1 MLAYFLAFLGGIALF
16 MYGMQLMGDG
26 LQKAAGAKLQKILEA
41 MTGVLA
47 MGILLGAVVT
57 AVLQASGA
65 TTVMTVGLVNAGLLT
80 LKQGFGIIMGAN
92 IGTTMTAQLIAFKL
106 SDYITILIF
115 IGFLMQ
121 LLARKSR
128 TKYLGQVM
136 LGFGILMLGMD
147 MMGKAVMPL
156 RNYPGFVHFIEVF
169 SSNPLLGIGIGM
181 IMTVLIQSSSATIGI
196 LIAMAGQG
204 LIPLEG
210 AIPVLL
216 GDNIGTC
223 ITAVLASLR
232 ANLTA
237 KRVAAAHVMFNVIGS
252 IIFVVFMPFFIKF
265 VLLVSPDGDI
275 ARQIANA
282 HSAFNILNTLLFMP
296 FVNPFIKLVEK
307 IVPGKAEII
316 SMRPVYLDKNMLN
329 TPSIAISLAV
339 KEVVRMG
346 ELARKDVRLG
356 MEAIQSFDADKV
368 KYVLEHEPVVDALE
382 RDITDYLTQMSSSE
396 MSESL
401 TTRHTGL
408 LHACTDIERIG
419 DHGETLAKRA
429 RKLVEEDVVF
439 SDEAKRG
446 YFEAENVFISYLGD
460 DLMESSVKI
469 AQLWK
474 EEFVISEDQK
484 TNDLVFI
491 QFDKEGQEY
500 FAFLRIALKDSLIHS
515 LGDSQHPIQLS
526 QNNLPSAA
534 QTPDEALVI
543 NRSSKQYYLI
553 EKRIK
558 HNGSFANYFSE
569 NLLQV
574 QPEQSVKKSIKMVED
589 TAQKIAENFNQDDFN
604 FQGKMKSAI
613 FNNLEEDQELS
624 PEKLAD
630 QLFDNN
636 LTARLTFVD
645 ELKEAIPEPIS
656 VSDIDHSRQIKKLE
670 NQKLSLSNGIEL
682 IVPNNVYQDADSVE
696 FIQNP
701 DGTYS
706 ILIKNIEDIINK

>member
-1 MLAYFLAFLGGIALF
+1 MSCFSAIMDAYKLKKGDLFFMLAYFLAFLGGIALF

-128 TKYLGQVM
+128 TKYLGQ
-136 LGFGILMLGMD
+136 GFGILMLGMD

-439 SDEAKRG
+439 SDEAKAELLQLSEMVLRASG
-446 YFEAENVFISYLGD
+446 RSLEALEKNDKVIAEDAVRLCREVKQYQKEIRKNHITRLNEHICNPTAGFVM
-460 DLMESSVKI
+460 MELLINMKRVSDHSKNI
-469 AQLWK
+469 AQL
-474 EEFVISEDQK
+474 
-484 TNDLVFI
+484 
-491 QFDKEGQEY
+491 
-500 FAFLRIALKDSLIHS
+500 
-515 LGDSQHPIQLS
+515 
-526 QNNLPSAA
+526 
-534 QTPDEALVI
+534 
-543 NRSSKQYYLI
+543 
-553 EKRIK
+553 
-558 HNGSFANYFSE
+558 
-569 NLLQV
+569 V
-574 QPEQSVKKSIKMVED
+574 Q
-589 TAQKIAENFNQDDFN
+589 
-604 FQGKMKSAI
+604 G
-613 FNNLEEDQELS
+613 
-624 PEKLAD
+624 
-630 QLFDNN
+630 
-636 LTARLTFVD
+636 TF
-645 ELKEAIPEPIS
+645 
-656 VSDIDHSRQIKKLE
+656 
-670 NQKLSLSNGIEL
+670 
-682 IVPNNVYQDADSVE
+682 
-696 FIQNP
+696 
-701 DGTYS
+701 
-706 ILIKNIEDIINK
+706 

>member
-1 MLAYFLAFLGGIALF
+1 MDIYI
-16 MYGMQLMGDG
+16 
-26 LQKAAGAKLQKILEA
+26 QKAIIHQFRPDDTDL
-41 MTGVLA
+41 VLA
-47 MGILLGAVVT
+47 DKFL
-57 AVLQASGA
+57 
-65 TTVMTVGLVNAGLLT
+65 
-80 LKQGFGIIMGAN
+80 N
-92 IGTTMTAQLIAFKL
+92 ITPKIEEYLR
-106 SDYITILIF
+106 
-115 IGFLMQ
+115 
-121 LLARKSR
+121 RK
-128 TKYLGQVM
+128 V
-136 LGFGILMLGMD
+136 
-147 MMGKAVMPL
+147 
-156 RNYPGFVHFIEVF
+156 E
-169 SSNPLLGIGIGM
+169 
-181 IMTVLIQSSSATIGI
+181 
-196 LIAMAGQG
+196 
-204 LIPLEG
+204 
-210 AIPVLL
+210 
-216 GDNIGTC
+216 
-223 ITAVLASLR
+223 
-232 ANLTA
+232 
-237 KRVAAAHVMFNVIGS
+237 RV
-252 IIFVVFMPFFIKF
+252 
-265 VLLVSPDGDI
+265 
-275 ARQIANA
+275 
-282 HSAFNILNTLLFMP
+282 
-296 FVNPFIKLVEK
+296 
-307 IVPGKAEII
+307 
-316 SMRPVYLDKNMLN
+316 Y
-329 TPSIAISLAV
+329 
-339 KEVVRMG
+339 
-346 ELARKDVRLG
+346 
-356 MEAIQSFDADKV
+356 
-368 KYVLEHEPVVDALE
+368 
-382 RDITDYLTQMSSSE
+382 
-396 MSESL
+396 
-401 TTRHTGL
+401 
-408 LHACTDIERIG
+408 
-419 DHGETLAKRA
+419 
-429 RKLVEEDVVF
+429 
-439 SDEAKRG
+439 SDEAKTG
-446 YFEAENVFISYLGD
+446 IFEEGNPFFNHITD
-460 DLMESSVKI
+460 DLLETSVTL
-469 AQLWK
+469 ANLWK
-474 EEFVISEDQK
+474 EEFSISENQK

-534 QTPDEALVI
+534 QTPDEALII

-682 IVPNNVYQDADSVE
+682 IVPNNVYQDANSVE

>member
-210 AIPVLL
+210 AI
-216 GDNIGTC
+216 
-223 ITAVLASLR
+223 TAVLASLR

-429 RKLVEEDVVF
+429 RKLVEDDVVF
-439 SDEAKRG
+439 SDEAKAELLQLSEMVLRASG
-446 YFEAENVFISYLGD
+446 RSLEALEKNDKVIAEDAVRLCREVKQYQKEIRKNHITRLNEHICNPTAGFVM
-460 DLMESSVKI
+460 MELLINMKRVSDHSKNI
-469 AQLWK
+469 AQL
-474 EEFVISEDQK
+474 
-484 TNDLVFI
+484 
-491 QFDKEGQEY
+491 
-500 FAFLRIALKDSLIHS
+500 
-515 LGDSQHPIQLS
+515 
-526 QNNLPSAA
+526 
-534 QTPDEALVI
+534 
-543 NRSSKQYYLI
+543 
-553 EKRIK
+553 
-558 HNGSFANYFSE
+558 
-569 NLLQV
+569 V
-574 QPEQSVKKSIKMVED
+574 Q
-589 TAQKIAENFNQDDFN
+589 
-604 FQGKMKSAI
+604 G
-613 FNNLEEDQELS
+613 
-624 PEKLAD
+624 
-630 QLFDNN
+630 
-636 LTARLTFVD
+636 TF
-645 ELKEAIPEPIS
+645 
-656 VSDIDHSRQIKKLE
+656 
-670 NQKLSLSNGIEL
+670 
-682 IVPNNVYQDADSVE
+682 
-696 FIQNP
+696 
-701 DGTYS
+701 
-706 ILIKNIEDIINK
+706 